1 METMRDDAISMADK
15 VCEMIALV
23 EKGFMEHKAEFLA
36 GAIVC
41 EKELNEMEK
50 SLTRKLLEESKTA
63 LQKSDKKELIVWQQV
78 IETLERMGDEAANLV
93 ERIEIKNAEHLL
105 FSDMGVAQFNETY
118 GIMKKSVDMMRLFL
132 KGKSEELKER
142 IIDNGLS
149 VKALVKRYRQEHTER
164 LLKGICTPIA
174 ANMYF
179 DMLDFTGN
187 LARHSSSIV
196 TLFSNKAPIDEI
208 S

>member
-1 METMRDDAISMADK
+1 MEAMRSDVISMADK
-15 VCEMIALV
+15 VYEMIVLV
-23 EKGFMEHKAEFLA
+23 ERAFMEHKPEFLT
-36 GAIVC
+36 GAMAC
-41 EKELNEMEK
+41 EKVLNEMEK
-50 SLTRKLLEESKTA
+50 SLTQKVIDLSKTMS
-63 LQKSDKKELIVWQQV
+63 QKSDRKGLIIWQQV
-78 IETLERMGDEAANLV
+78 IEALERMGDEASNLV

-132 KGKSEELKER
+132 KGKSEELKKG

-149 VKALVKRYRQEHTER
+149 VRALVKRYREEHTER
-164 LLKGICTPIA
+164 LVKGICTPIA

-196 TLFSNKAPIDEI
+196 TLF
-208 S
+208 

>member
-1 METMRDDAISMADK
+1 MGIDEIKTQVILMADK
-15 VCEMIALV
+15 VYDMLGLI
-23 EKGFMEHKAEFLA
+23 EKGFMEHKSEFLS
-36 GAIVC
+36 GAMAR
-41 EKELNEMEK
+41 ERELNEMEK
-50 SLTRKLLEESKTA
+50 SLTRRVLDLSKTT
-63 LQKSDKKELIVWQQV
+63 LRKPDEKELVAWQQV
-78 IETLERMGDEAANLV
+78 IESLERMGDEAANLV

-132 KGKSEELKER
+132 KGKSEELKGR
-142 IIDNGLS
+142 IIDNGLA
-149 VKALVKRYRQEHTER
+149 VKALVQRYRQEHTKR
-164 LLKGICTPIA
+164 LVKGICTPIA

-196 TLFSNKAPIDEI
+196 TLFS
-208 S
+208 

>member
-1 METMRDDAISMADK
+1 MSIEAVREEAIVMADK
-15 VCEMIALV
+15 TYEMLELV
-23 EKGFMEHKAEFLA
+23 EKGLMEHRGEFLS
-36 GAIVC
+36 GAMALERQLNDMERTLTQKVFDMAKIAKTEQ
-41 EKELNEMEK
+41 EKKGFIIWE
-50 SLTRKLLEESKTA
+50 
-63 LQKSDKKELIVWQQV
+63 QV

-118 GIMKKSVDMMRLFL
+118 GIMKKSVDLMRLFL

-142 IIDNGLS
+142 IIDNGFR
-149 VKALVKRYRQEHTER
+149 VKALVERYREEHTAR
-164 LLKGICTPIA
+164 LVNGVCTPIA

-187 LARHSSSIV
+187 LARHASSAV
-196 TLFSNKAPIDEI
+196 KLF
-208 S
+208 

>member
-1 METMRDDAISMADK
+1 MDIDEIKTQVILMADK
-15 VCEMIALV
+15 VYDMLGLI
-23 EKGFMEHKAEFLA
+23 EKGFMEHKPEFLS
-36 GAIVC
+36 GAMAR
-41 EKELNEMEK
+41 ERELNEMEK
-50 SLTRKLLEESKTA
+50 SLTRRVLEESKTT
-63 LQKSDKKELIVWQQV
+63 LRKPDEKELVVWQQV
-78 IETLERMGDEAANLV
+78 IESLERMGDEAANLV

-132 KGKSEELKER
+132 KGKSEELKGR
-142 IIDNGLS
+142 IIDNGLA
-149 VKALVKRYRQEHTER
+149 VKALVKRYRQEHIER
-164 LLKGICTPIA
+164 LVKGICTPIA

-196 TLFSNKAPIDEI
+196 MLF
-208 S
+208 

>member
-1 METMRDDAISMADK
+1 MDTMRNGAIAMADK
-15 VCEMIALV
+15 VYEMIELV
-23 EKGFMEHKAEFLA
+23 EKAFMEHRAEFLT
-36 GAIVC
+36 GAIAC
-41 EKELNEMEK
+41 EKEINEMEK
-50 SLTRKLLEESKTA
+50 SLTRRVLDLSRETA
-63 LQKSDKKELIVWQQV
+63 KKPDRKALIIWQQV
-78 IETLERMGDEAANLV
+78 VESLERMGDEAANLI

-132 KGKSEELKER
+132 KGKSEELRER
-142 IIDNGLS
+142 IIENGLQ
-149 VKALVKRYRQEHTER
+149 VKALVKRYREEHTER
-164 LLKGICTPIA
+164 LVKGICTPIA

-196 TLFSNKAPIDEI
+196 GLF
-208 S
+208 